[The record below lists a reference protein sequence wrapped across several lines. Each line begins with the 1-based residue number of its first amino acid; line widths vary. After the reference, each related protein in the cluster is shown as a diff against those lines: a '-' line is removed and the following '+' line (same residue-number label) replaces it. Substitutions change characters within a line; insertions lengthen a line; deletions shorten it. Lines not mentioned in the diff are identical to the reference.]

1 MSLFSKILLG
11 FAACLTAFECG
22 AQQTL
27 RVMEYNVENLF
38 DCRHDSLK
46 HDSEYLPHATRG
58 WSWKRYHEKL
68 NRIAKVILAASGE
81 QVPTWSDFAKWKCIL
96 SGRAGE
102 IFSASGCSLSLCD
115 DRFAR

>member
-11 FAACLTAFECG
+11 FAVCLTAFECG

-46 HDSEYLPHATRG
+46 HDSEYLPHAT
-58 WSWKRYHEKL
+58 
-68 NRIAKVILAASGE
+68 
-81 QVPTWSDFAKWKCIL
+81 
-96 SGRAGE
+96 
-102 IFSASGCSLSLCD
+102 
-115 DRFAR
+115 

>member
-1 MSLFSKILLG
+1 MKLFPEILLG
-11 FAACLTAFECG
+11 FAACLTASVCE

-46 HDSEYLPHATRG
+46 NDSEYLPHSVRG

-68 NRIAKVILAASGE
+68 NRIAKVILAASRE
-81 QVPTWSDFAKWKCIL
+81 QVPDL
-96 SGRAGE
+96 VG
-102 IFSASGCSLSLCD
+102 LCEVENAYCLD
-115 DRFAR
+115 STHL